1 MTPTSFTFHLS
12 VPRDAQLTA
21 VVRDLAAHAVAY
33 TKMDPATG
41 KAFVERV
48 AAATAN
54 AMAGP
59 GSCAVD
65 FLCGDGELRVV
76 IGGDTVRQPLTA

>member
-12 VPRDAQLTA
+12 VPRDALLTA
-21 VVRDLAAHAVAY
+21 IVRDLAAHAVAY
-33 TKMDPATG
+33 TRMDPSAG
-41 KAFVERV
+41 KAFVDRV
-48 AAATAN
+48 SAITTK

-65 FLCGDGELRVV
+65 FQCGDGELRVI